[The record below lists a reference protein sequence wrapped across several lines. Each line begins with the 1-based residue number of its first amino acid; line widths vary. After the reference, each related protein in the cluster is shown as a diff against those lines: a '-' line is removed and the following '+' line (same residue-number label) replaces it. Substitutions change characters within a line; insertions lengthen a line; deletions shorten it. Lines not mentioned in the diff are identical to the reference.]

1 MPTQESVFR
10 HFGVMLDC
18 SRNAVMRPEAVCRFL
33 DTIVPLGYNTLML
46 YTEDT
51 YEIDGQPYFGH
62 GRGRY
67 SREEL
72 KRIDAYAASKGVELI
87 PCIQTLAHLNALM
100 QWPVYCA
107 IRDTDDILLAE
118 DERVYALIDSMF
130 ATLAECFTS
139 RTVNVGMDEA
149 HNLGLGRY
157 LEQHGYKNRTEIL
170 LRHVQRVAKI
180 AEKYG
185 FTMCMWGDMF
195 FRLAGG
201 KQATADA
208 VQGKIPHNV
217 RLIYWDYYSQDKA
230 HYDDWIDAYKPLS
243 RELWFAGGAW
253 RWNGFAPRNNF
264 SIDACHASIA
274 SCREHGIEDVIITAW
289 GDNGAECPI
298 MAVLPTLY
306 AAAQFA
312 RGNDDMDSIRA
323 GFEAAYNCRMED
335 YLLLELPE
343 NPGDI
348 LANPE
353 KYLLYNDCFM
363 GKFDSLL
370 SPEVAAGY
378 AAHAK
383 RLLPMTQHPQFGY
396 LFETARRL
404 CLVLAK
410 KADLGC
416 RTRAAY
422 LAGDHA
428 VLAALVP
435 EYSETQRL
443 LDSFTAAF
451 EKQWMAENKPH
462 GFDVQDIR
470 LGGLARRLL
479 HCRDRLQQYLDGD
492 IERIEEL
499 EEPVLDP
506 VCRPE
511 APKGTLNFNNWR
523 DTVTCNVL

>member
-157 LEQHGYKNRTEIL
+157 LEQHGYENRTEIL
-170 LRHVQRVAKI
+170 LRHVQRVAGI

-195 FRLAGG
+195 FRLAGD
-201 KQATADA
+201 KQATA
-208 VQGKIPHNV
+208 G
-217 RLIYWDYYSQDKA
+217 
-230 HYDDWIDAYKPLS
+230 
-243 RELWFAGGAW
+243 
-253 RWNGFAPRNNF
+253 
-264 SIDACHASIA
+264 C
-274 SCREHGIEDVIITAW
+274 
-289 GDNGAECPI
+289 
-298 MAVLPTLY
+298 
-306 AAAQFA
+306 
-312 RGNDDMDSIRA
+312 RA
-323 GFEAAYNCRMED
+323 GQNSAQCAAD
-335 YLLLELPE
+335 LLGLLL
-343 NPGDI
+343 PGQGA
-348 LANPE
+348 L
-353 KYLLYNDCFM
+353 
-363 GKFDSLL
+363 
-370 SPEVAAGY
+370 
-378 AAHAK
+378 
-383 RLLPMTQHPQFGY
+383 
-396 LFETARRL
+396 RRL
-404 CLVLAK
+404 
-410 KADLGC
+410 D
-416 RTRAAY
+416 
-422 LAGDHA
+422 
-428 VLAALVP
+428 
-435 EYSETQRL
+435 
-443 LDSFTAAF
+443 
-451 EKQWMAENKPH
+451 
-462 GFDVQDIR
+462 
-470 LGGLARRLL
+470 RR
-479 HCRDRLQQYLDGD
+479 
-492 IERIEEL
+492 I
-499 EEPVLDP
+499 
-506 VCRPE
+506 
-511 APKGTLNFNNWR
+511 
-523 DTVTCNVL
+523 